1 MDRPHPIDWPYR
13 APIGPNHRNP
23 LAPEQD
29 GALIAELSVRLRRRP
44 DASSLQFILNVA
56 QLLGQSAH
64 NAPLL
69 LPLLPMILHGM
80 ARHLESDG
88 VQECG
93 VGLFANLAVPRGSRS
108 SLVANGCL
116 QHSFLS
122 LRQYPDN
129 PMLHR
134 NTFRLLRNVFVAA
147 GHADAGADADTDS
160 YPSPG
165 EGAAG
170 AAAAGEPAAE
180 ELELA
185 AFLLQRRSLEPL
197 AAALQR
203 HIDDEG
209 VAAQA
214 PTPCPYPY
222 PNPCP

>member
-1 MDRPHPIDWPYR
+1 MGATWSALEETGLVAGVM
-13 APIGPNHRNP
+13 APSPVAVPDDDMPFAPTKSVAAVPRVRRDFVASP
-23 LAPEQD
+23 ALRLALSNYTGSAIETDASSQQSSMHAQD

-116 QHSFLS
+116 QHAFLS

-129 PMLHR
+129 PMLQIGR
-134 NTFRLLRNVFVAA
+134 ASCRERV
-147 GHADAGADADTDS
+147 
-160 YPSPG
+160 
-165 EGAAG
+165 
-170 AAAAGEPAAE
+170 
-180 ELELA
+180 
-185 AFLLQRRSLEPL
+185 
-197 AAALQR
+197 
-203 HIDDEG
+203 
-209 VAAQA
+209 
-214 PTPCPYPY
+214 
-222 PNPCP
+222 